1 MNAVSARTE
10 NRAIPIN
17 ARTAWSNPK
26 YAAHPLQT
34 PIKERN
40 NMTSANLSRR
50 IRSALILF
58 CLAMTCAL
66 CSCRS
71 VPVTGRSQLLLTT
84 ESYENSLGAES
95 YEEYKQEYP
104 KSTNAEYNAA
114 LERCGNAIKT
124 VANDLGGES
133 FEWEFTV
140 LDSEIQNAFCLPGG
154 KVAVYTGL
162 MDYMNNEAELAFVV
176 GHEIGHAIA
185 RHGGERMSRSILQS
199 LGAVLVSVA
208 FDNETIDAIY
218 GTGTE
223 IGIMLP
229 YSRSNESEA
238 DAIGLILMAR
248 AGYDPSASYTF
259 WKRFTNNAEGSSKL
273 DEILS
278 THPCDADR
286 IAAMMEGEAEARA
299 EYNKAKTKYGF
310 GKTFTHKK

>member
-1 MNAVSARTE
+1 
-10 NRAIPIN
+10 
-17 ARTAWSNPK
+17 
-26 YAAHPLQT
+26 
-34 PIKERN
+34 
-40 NMTSANLSRR
+40 MTSAILSRH
-50 IRSALILF
+50 IRSGLVLF
-58 CLAMTCAL
+58 FLVLTCGL

-71 VPVTGRSQLLLTT
+71 VPLTGRSQFLLTT

-104 KSTNAEYNAA
+104 VSTNAEYTAA
-114 LERCGNAIKT
+114 LERCGNAIKA
-124 VANDLGGES
+124 VANEVGDTS
-133 FEWEFTV
+133 DFEWEFTV

-185 RHGGERMSRSILQS
+185 RHGGERMSRTIVQS
-199 LGAVLVSVA
+199 VGAVLVSML
-208 FDNETIDAIY
+208 FENETLDAIY

-273 DEILS
+273 DAILS
-278 THPCDADR
+278 THPCDSDR
-286 IAAMMEGEAEARA
+286 IAAMMEGEAAARA

>member
-1 MNAVSARTE
+1 
-10 NRAIPIN
+10 
-17 ARTAWSNPK
+17 
-26 YAAHPLQT
+26 
-34 PIKERN
+34 
-40 NMTSANLSRR
+40 MTSATSAGR
-50 IRSALILF
+50 IRASLILF
-58 CLAMTCAL
+58 FVVLMTCGL
-66 CSCRS
+66 CGCRS
-71 VPVTGRSQLLLTT
+71 VPVTGRSQFLLTT

-104 KSTNAEYNAA
+104 KSSNAEYNAA
-114 LERCGNAIKT
+114 LERCGNAIKA
-124 VANDLGGES
+124 VANDLGGEE

-162 MDYMNNEAELAFVV
+162 MDYMDNEAELAFVV

-199 LGAVLVSVA
+199 VGAVLVSAV
-208 FDNETIDAIY
+208 FNSEVIDAIY

-259 WKRFTNNAEGSSKL
+259 WKRFTNNAEGSSAI
-273 DEILS
+273 EAILS
-278 THPCDADR
+278 THPCDSDR
-286 IAAMMEGEAEARA
+286 IAAMEAGEPAARE
-299 EYNKAKTKYGF
+299 EYDNAKTKYGF